1 MPRRT
6 EKTVGTQAPVMVE
19 QLLLPLVRG
28 AVLSKALLR
37 EFVTDRGLE
46 AVRTIFAEEA
56 AAIAG
61 VKKRHRV
68 DRTAHHWGY
77 ANAELTL
84 GGRRVVLP
92 RPRVRSTDCRELA
105 LPSVTRFSSRDP
117 LTERVLEQILL
128 GVSTRKYGRS
138 LEPVGAPVRTRATS
152 KSSVS
157 RTFVRATRE
166 RVEAELGSSL
176 ESLDLAVL
184 MLDGIVVKRQSVV
197 VALGV
202 DVHGGKHVL
211 GLRLGSTENAVLC
224 TELLQDLLKRGLKV
238 SRPLLCVIDGG
249 GGLRRALR
257 DVLGDQALI
266 QRCQVHKIRNVTE
279 HLPKKAQFWVGSQ
292 MREAYRAVGA
302 EAARRQLKRVVAW
315 LDRNGHEDA
324 AGSLREGLEETLTV
338 LKLHLPNTLTRS
350 LSTTNAI
357 ENLMSSIRRTTRRV
371 SRWKNGSMTR
381 RWVAM
386 AVFEARRGFR
396 RLKGHREMPLLI
408 EVLDRLHRSEVAAA
422 EDAA

>member
-6 EKTVGTQAPVMVE
+6 EKRVGTQGPVMVE

-28 AVLSKALLR
+28 AVLTKALLR
-37 EFVTDRGLE
+37 EFVTDRGFE

-56 AAIAG
+56 AALAG
-61 VKKRHRV
+61 VKRRHRA

-92 RPRVRSTDCRELA
+92 RPRVRSTDGRELS

-138 LEPVGAPVRTRATS
+138 LEPVGAPVPTRATS
-152 KSSVS
+152 KCAVS

-166 RVEAELGSSL
+166 RVEAELGSSI

-257 DVLGDQALI
+257 DVFGDQALI

-279 HLPKKAQFWVGSQ
+279 HLSQKTQLWVGSQ
-292 MREAYRAVGA
+292 MREDYRAVGA
-302 EAARRQLKRVVAW
+302 DAARRQLKRVVAW
-315 LDRNGHEDA
+315 LERNGHEDA

-386 AVFEARRGFR
+386 ADFEARLGFR

-408 EVLDRLHRSEVAAA
+408 EVLDRLHRSEVAPAENAA
-422 EDAA
+422 

>member
-1 MPRRT
+1 M
-6 EKTVGTQAPVMVE
+6 E
-19 QLLLPLVRG
+19 QVLLPLGGG

-46 AVRTIFAEEA
+46 AVRMIFAEEA

-61 VKKRHRV
+61 AKGRHQV
-68 DRTAHHWGY
+68 NRTAHHWGF
-77 ANAELTL
+77 AGAELTL

-92 RPRVRSTDCRELA
+92 RPRVRSTDGRELA
-105 LPSVTRFSSRDP
+105 LPSVTRFSGRDP

-128 GVSTRKYGRS
+128 GVSTRKYRRS
-138 LEPVGAPVRTRATS
+138 LEPVGAPVPTRATS
-152 KSSVS
+152 KSAVS

-166 RVEAELGSSL
+166 RVEAELGRSL

-184 MLDGIVVKRQSVV
+184 MLDGIVVKKQSVV

-202 DVHGGKHVL
+202 DVLGDKHVL
-211 GLRLGSTENAVLC
+211 GPRLGSTENAVLC
-224 TELLQDLLKRGLKV
+224 TELLHDLLKRELKV
-238 SRPLLCVIDGG
+238 SRPLLCIIEG

-266 QRCQVHKIRNVTE
+266 QRCQVHKLRNVTE
-279 HLPKKAQFWVGSQ
+279 HLPKKAQFWVGAQ
-292 MREAYRAVGA
+292 MREAYRAASA
-302 EAARRQLKRVVAW
+302 EAARRQLKRVVGW
-315 LDRNGHEDA
+315 LERNGHEDA

-371 SRWKNGSMTR
+371 SRWKNGSATCC
-381 RWVAM
+381 WVAM
-386 AVFEARRGFR
+386 AVIEARRGLR
-396 RLKGHREMPLLI
+396 RLKGYREMPLLV
-408 EVLDRLHRSEVAAA
+408 EVLDRLHHTSLAAA

>member
-6 EKTVGTQAPVMVE
+6 EKTVGAQAPVMVE

-28 AVLSKALLR
+28 AVLSKALQR
-37 EFVTDRGLE
+37 EFVTDRGPE

-61 VKKRHRV
+61 VKMRHRV

-77 ANAELTL
+77 ASAELTL

-92 RPRVRSTDCRELA
+92 RPRVRSTDGRELA

-117 LTERVLEQILL
+117 LTERVLGQILL

-152 KSSVS
+152 KSPVS

-166 RVEAELGSSL
+166 RVEADLGSNL

-202 DVHGGKHVL
+202 DVHGGEHVL
-211 GLRLGSTENAVLC
+211 GLRLGSTENAVLR
-224 TELLQDLLKRGLKV
+224 TELLQNLLKRGLKV

-266 QRCQVHKIRNVTE
+266 QRCRVHKIRNVTE
-279 HLPKKAQFWVGSQ
+279 HLPRKAQFWVGSQ
-292 MREAYRAVGA
+292 IGEANRAVGA
-302 EAARRQLKRVVAW
+302 EAARRKLKRVVAW

-338 LKLHLPNTLTRS
+338 LKLHLPDTLTRS

-396 RLKGHREMPLLI
+396 RLKGYREMPLLV
-408 EVLDRLHRSEVAAA
+408 EVLDRLHRSEVATA